1 MRKITLC
8 LCLMLAAV
16 GQAALADTS
25 PRVRGTIV
33 SATDAS
39 ITVRTSTGAVETV
52 GLTPKTGY
60 GTSTPA
66 NLNNLTSGEFL
77 GVTSKRVGN
86 RNVALSI
93 TIFPESLR
101 GIGEGSYPWDAV
113 PDRGT
118 QAHVSSTMTNGT
130 VTAPSTRLTAS
141 TMTNGNVT
149 AAGTKRLTVSYKG
162 GQQII
167 YVSAS
172 TQVLKLGLA
181 THAVLAPGL
190 STFLIVEP
198 GASGPVADYVNV
210 GLDGIKLG
218 F

>member
-1 MRKITLC
+1 
-8 LCLMLAAV
+8 MLAAV

-60 GTSTPA
+60 GTSTPG

-101 GIGEGSYPWDAV
+101 GIGEGSYPWDTV
-113 PDRGT
+113 PDRG
-118 QAHVSSTMTNGT
+118 APGHVGSTMTNGT
-130 VTAPSTRLTAS
+130 VTAAPKLTKS

-149 AAGTKRLTVSYKG
+149 AAAGTAGTRRLTVTYKG

-167 YVSAS
+167 YVQAS

-190 STFLIVEP
+190 STFLIVQP
-198 GASGPVADYVNV
+198 GATGPVADYVNV